1 MRRSSGRHP
10 EGKRPCSVVGVQDV
24 VVVSNRGPLSFR
36 SGDDGE
42 PVRSGSGGG
51 LAATLQPLLRNTGA
65 TWVAAAMSDADRR
78 AAALGLMEDQGLRIV
93 TVEPDVAAYDM
104 AYNVV
109 SNATLWFCHHH
120 LWDLARRPRF
130 DRRWQEAWDAYR
142 EVNRDFA
149 ATVAEHAPER
159 ARVLVQD
166 YHLSL
171 VGRMLALSRPDLR
184 TTHFS
189 HTPFADPGI
198 LRVLQSGA
206 AGELLAGMA
215 GFGACGFHTSRW
227 EASFRGAFADPAL
240 LSDAGVP
247 GAPRTYVAPL
257 GPDPESLEAEVASDA
272 VAHARRRL
280 DELTDGR
287 RLVVR
292 VDRVEPSKNIL
303 RGLWAYDELLE
314 TRPHWRG
321 RVTMLAFAYPSREAL
336 AEYLA
341 YRAEVEHTVDRLNE
355 RWGAGDWVPVVLGV
369 ADDRAR
375 SMAALSV
382 YDVLLVNP
390 VRDGMNLV
398 AKEGPIVNRTHG
410 VLVLSREAGAWEEL
424 HPAAVGVNPF
434 DVSETAA
441 ALDGALSM
449 DDAERG
455 ARAETLRKIVRG
467 QTATDWLD
475 RQLEIATGLG

>member
-1 MRRSSGRHP
+1 MG
-10 EGKRPCSVVGVQDV
+10 DV

-42 PVRSGSGGG
+42 PVPAGSAGG
-51 LAATLQPLLRNTGA
+51 LAATLHSLLRGSGA
-65 TWVAAAMSDADRR
+65 TWVAAAMSAADRR
-78 AAALGLMEDQGLRIV
+78 AAALGLMRDEGLGIV

-120 LWDLARRPRF
+120 LWDLTRRPRL
-130 DRRWQEAWDAYR
+130 DRRFEEAWDAYR
-142 EVNRDFA
+142 EVNRAFA
-149 ATVAEHAPER
+149 DAVAEHAPDG

-171 VGRMLALSRPDLR
+171 VGGMLAERRSDLR

-198 LRVLQSGA
+198 LRVLPSNA
-206 AGELLAGMA
+206 AGELLSGMA
-215 GFGACGFHTSRW
+215 GYGACGFHTARW
-227 EASFRGAFADPAL
+227 EASFRGAFGDPAL
-240 LSDAGVP
+240 LAGARAE
-247 GAPRTYVAPL
+247 GAPCTYVAPL
-257 GPDPESLEAEVASDA
+257 GPHPEALEAEAASGE
-272 VAHARRRL
+272 VTEARRRL
-280 DELTDGR
+280 DELVGDR

-303 RGLWAYDELLE
+303 RGLWAFDELLE
-314 TRPHWRG
+314 TRPSWRG
-321 RVTMLAFAYPSREAL
+321 RVTMLALAYPSREGL
-336 AEYLA
+336 ADYLA

-355 RWGAGDWVPVVLGV
+355 RWGAGDAGDCPPVVLDV

-375 SMAALSV
+375 SMAALSA

-398 AKEGPIVNRTHG
+398 AKEGPLVNRTEG

-424 HPAAVGVNPF
+424 HPAALGVNPF
-434 DVSETAA
+434 DVSETAG
-441 ALDGALSM
+441 ALDAALSM
-449 DDAERG
+449 DASERA
-455 ARAETLRKIVRG
+455 ARAGALRELAAGR
-467 QTATDWLD
+467 TAADWLD
-475 RQLEIATGLG
+475 RQLEVAAGVRSG